1 VKTLGI
7 VPIVEGHGEQEAI
20 RILLTRTIQELL
32 GGPYPFILSPIRQP
46 RSKLV
51 SKPREL
57 ERAVELGVLK
67 LRQSSPSFEHG
78 LVLVLLDADE
88 DRPCELAPQLL
99 ARACRSDVDV
109 ACVLANPEY
118 ETWFVA
124 AAPSLSRYLDLD
136 GARCDEPEANRLKK
150 AWIEHRFTSGSYSET
165 IDQPRLTAA
174 MDLAMCRAAS
184 PSFDKLCREL
194 EARLRVG

>member
-1 VKTLGI
+1 MKTLGI
-7 VPIVEGHGEQEAI
+7 IPVVEGHGEQGAV

-32 GGPYPFILSPIRQP
+32 GGPHPVILPPIRQP

-51 SKPREL
+51 ARPREL
-57 ERAVELGVLK
+57 QRAVSLGALK
-67 LRQSSPSFEHG
+67 LRQRRMEFDRG
-78 LVLVLLDADE
+78 LVLLLLDADD

-99 ARACRSDVDV
+99 AHARRDDVDT
-109 ACVLANPEY
+109 ACVLATPEY

-124 AAPSLSRYLDLD
+124 AAPSLSRYLVLD
-136 GARCDEPEANRLKK
+136 EAPITDPETNGLKK
-150 AWIEHRFTSGSYSET
+150 AWIERRFVGSPYSPT

-194 EARLRVG
+194 AVRLAG